1 MISKIINIFN
11 YFKKQDQQLIEDNNN
26 SNNIENKKEIIFENN
41 KYKDEY
47 YTLKANVEK
56 LCLETLKKNFR
67 KFMSKPLAKKYPSSL
82 NKSEQ
87 NYLKDKTKE
96 IYTLLETVEKID
108 DILNTLFN
116 VDTINIF
123 NSKNVYIY
131 TTASEHLLFCILYL
145 ISSNLINDDINQT
158 NYKEKLHIIYWIK
171 EKEKYFSNS
180 FINESQNSYKFYIE
194 QNYIEKLKKWYQELN
209 YSYFE
214 EWIKELEL
222 EQFKPENKYKNNQ
235 CVANPPFHYNH
246 CDTFISLIIG
256 NWRHMNIIQKE
267 KIINFLQNNNEFLE
281 ILLYDMNLKKIM
293 FFNIQDHNDLKKG
306 INKYNAIW
314 QTILEINR

>member
-1 MISKIINIFN
+1 MISKITNIFN
-11 YFKKQDQQLIEDNNN
+11 YFKKQDQQLIEDL
-26 SNNIENKKEIIFENN
+26 NNIENKEEVIVNN

-47 YTLKANVEK
+47 YTLKENAEK
-56 LCLETLKKNFR
+56 ICLQTLKKNFK
-67 KFMSKPLAKKYPSSL
+67 KFMTKPLAKKYPVSL

-108 DILNTLFN
+108 DVLNTLFN
-116 VDTINIF
+116 VDTTNIF

-194 QNYIEKLKKWYQELN
+194 QNYIEKVKKWYQESN

-214 EWIKELEL
+214 QWIKELEL
-222 EQFKPENKYKNNQ
+222 EQFKPENKYKRNQ
-235 CVANPPFHYNH
+235 TISNRSPFFYNH
-246 CDTFISLIIG
+246 SDTFISLITG
-256 NWRHMNIIQKE
+256 NWRDMNIIQKE
-267 KIINFLQNNNEFLE
+267 KIINFLQNNSEFLE
-281 ILLYDMNLKKIM
+281 IILYDINLKQIM

-314 QTILEINR
+314 QTILEVIKR